1 MTEPKHARDM
11 TADEYAAT
19 LSKLRR
25 GPATA
30 APPQPV
36 DQPERTAKTMSE
48 QERAEWLQNHR
59 RKFR

>member
-30 APPQPV
+30 AVPL
-36 DQPERTAKTMSE
+36 PEKHARDMSE